1 MKRIAVLFGLLMVG
15 AISLLATQQQPATAP
30 LDIQKVRENLYLVTG
45 NGGNTAAYIAEQGV
59 VVVDTKLP
67 NNGPGI
73 LEKIKTV
80 TPKPVIMVINTH
92 THGDHVGSNSAF
104 TGAVE
109 FVAHENTKTNMIKM
123 PMFQSDESKK
133 FLPSKTYKDKLSLL
147 SGNDRIDLYHFGP
160 GHTNGDT
167 FVVFPSLKIMHAGDL
182 FPSKGTPLMDTNNGG
197 SGLEYPKTLA
207 KAVAGIK
214 NVEAVIPGH
223 STVMTW
229 NDFKEFK
236 GFMQELVKAITQAK
250 KAGKT
255 VDQAVADIKPSEKYK
270 DYRMGSLKGN
280 VTAVYGEMK

>member
-15 AISLLATQQQPATAP
+15 AISLLATQQQPAPAA
-30 LDIQKVRENLYLVTG
+30 LDIQKVKENLYLISG

-67 NNGPGI
+67 NNGPSI
-73 LEKIKTV
+73 LEKIKSV
-80 TPKPVIMVINTH
+80 TPKPVMMVINTH

-109 FVAHENTKTNMIKM
+109 FVAHENTKANMTKM
-123 PMFQSDESKK
+123 PAFQSEEGQK

-147 SGNDRIDLYHFGP
+147 SGNDRIDLYHFGA

-167 FVVFPSLKIMHAGDL
+167 FVVFPALKVMHAGDL

-229 NDFKEFK
+229 NDFKDFS
-236 GFMQELVKAITQAK
+236 GFMQELVTAITQAK
-250 KAGKT
+250 QAGKT

-270 DYRMGSLKGN
+270 DYGMRSLKGN
-280 VTAVYGEMK
+280 VTAVYGEIK